1 MPETSQNKQI
11 FSLLEV
17 TRSIQKTLEKRYTTA
32 FWVKAEMIKLNHY
45 SHSGHCYPDL
55 VEKQQGK
62 VIAQIRSNLWK
73 RNYQRV
79 NDNFLQVLKEPL
91 KDGIKILFLAK
102 ISFDP
107 VYGMSLHIL
116 DIDPSFTLGDL
127 EKEKQETITRLRS
140 EGLFNKNR
148 STKLALLP
156 KRLAIISVETSKGY
170 ADFLKVIDNNP
181 WGYKIFHLLFP
192 SILQG
197 EKAIDGIIFQL
208 GQVKKVLNHFDLVA
222 IIRGGGGDVGLS
234 CYNDYELSK
243 AIANFPLPVIT
254 GIGHATNETVVEMIG
269 FENAITP
276 TKLVEF
282 LIQQFHNFAE
292 PVREGERIIT
302 DFALEFISNKKQN
315 LRSEVKMF
323 RSSCKNI
330 LNTNKRRIITRG
342 RALYQGSSFVFRNQR
357 KILDHV
363 KIQTG
368 RQANFLL
375 DDKQKF
381 TDRVQLNLTEKIM
394 LNINTEKSLLSGLEK
409 NIRIM
414 DPKNVLKRGYSI
426 TLKNGKALTSSE
438 NMEEGDQI
446 ETVLRAGKL
455 ISIVKSIKPTR
466 K

>member
-1 MPETSQNKQI
+1 MPETTQNKQI

-17 TRSIQKTLEKRYTTA
+17 TRSIQKTLEQRYTSA

-73 RNYQRV
+73 RDFQRI

-107 VYGMSLHIL
+107 VYGISLHIL

-127 EKEKQETITRLRS
+127 EKEKQETISRLRV
-140 EGLFNKNR
+140 EGLFRKNKNAPF
-148 STKLALLP
+148 ALLP
-156 KRLAIISVETSKGY
+156 QRIAIISVETSKGY
-170 ADFLKVIDNNP
+170 ADFLKVIENNP
-181 WGYKIFHLLFP
+181 WAYKFFHMLFP

-208 GQVKKVLNHFDLVA
+208 GQIKKVLSHFDLVA

-276 TKLVEF
+276 TKLAEF

-292 PVREGERIIT
+292 PVREGQRIMA
-302 DFALEFISNKKQN
+302 DFALNFIGDEKQN
-315 LRSEVKMF
+315 LRAEVKMF
-323 RSSCKNI
+323 RTACKNI
-330 LNTNKRRIITRG
+330 LSVNRRQILNNG
-342 RALYQGSSFVFRNQR
+342 RSLYQGSAFLFRNQR
-357 KILDHV
+357 NILGHV
-363 KIQTG
+363 KEQTG
-368 RQANFLL
+368 RQATFQLKNRHEFVL
-375 DDKQKF
+375 
-381 TDRVQLNLTEKIM
+381 RVQRNLSGKTASKIK
-394 LNINTEKSLLSGLEK
+394 NEQLLLEGLEK

-426 TLKNGKALTSSE
+426 TTKNGKALTSTDDILV
-438 NMEEGDQI
+438 GDQL
-446 ETVLRAGKL
+446 ETVLMEGKL
-455 ISIVKSIKPTR
+455 ISIVKSKNSDH